1 MQSLE
6 ETRAYFEDD
15 RYATKLSG
23 IVIEDIAEHYA
34 LCRMPI
40 TEDHK
45 NALGAVMGGAIYTL
59 ADFTFAVAA
68 NQDNST
74 KTVTLSSQI
83 IFLSGSKG
91 SELTAEAKF
100 IKDGRTNCFY
110 EVSIRDDL
118 GKDIAVVT
126 FTGAHVTP
134 KAKQKVSEFCPRCG
148 TKL

>member
-1 MQSLE
+1 MRTLE
-6 ETRAYFEDD
+6 ETRAYFEGD

-23 IVIEDIAEHYA
+23 IVIEDVAERYA

-68 NQDNST
+68 NQEET
-74 KTVTLSSQI
+74 AKTVTLISQI
-83 IFLSGSKG
+83 SFLSGSKG
-91 SELTAEAKF
+91 KELTAEARF

-110 EVSIRDDL
+110 EVTIRDDL
-118 GKDIAVVT
+118 GKDIAVVS
-126 FTGAHVTP
+126 FTGAHLTP
-134 KAKQKVSEFCPRCG
+134 KSSS
-148 TKL
+148 